1 MSDFNIEEIDEE
13 IRGAIQTF
21 NDCGFATTFCC
32 SSHFKDRYKVR
43 IEKYRCGNYKFV
55 NYGIYD
61 PKDPDQEIAASCDF
75 CHGKYGLES
84 ISIHNPAYVEF
95 EYMKPERIRVLMDAF
110 LENPN
115 TRHIAVR
122 VKASEQSDYCSVAF
136 IINFIEV
143 PLDEINADRMDALKH
158 PKRYKKFVKAKL
170 KDAHDLAV
178 REINSFAE
186 QLAKE
191 VAKKEKEYEERVK
204 ENDGN

>member
-95 EYMKPERIRVLMDAF
+95 EYMKPERIRVLIDSV

-115 TRHIAVR
+115 PGQIAVL
-122 VKASEQSDYCSVAF
+122 VKASEQRDST
-136 IINFIEV
+136 
-143 PLDEINADRMDALKH
+143 
-158 PKRYKKFVKAKL
+158 
-170 KDAHDLAV
+170 
-178 REINSFAE
+178 
-186 QLAKE
+186 
-191 VAKKEKEYEERVK
+191 
-204 ENDGN
+204 